1 MPFELDPQELHSFP
15 DRLFRRELQVPA
27 NLRELIEDLDREL
40 AARLD
45 FDRVQLLKREH
56 IFEDWRH
63 FERDLPFLIP
73 YRRHPRRQLM
83 LCLLLEHQSQ
93 ADRAMPLRMLVNGS
107 MFWENEWKA
116 WAAGRRK
123 AGPLKLTPIVPIVF
137 HTGLTRW
144 RHPRTLAEL
153 VCGPEELRQMAPQWP
168 IRFWDLAEH
177 RTDELLA
184 ASSPWLNALAV
195 VRATQDQSARFRE
208 VFAAVV
214 KRLAAL
220 AERERMRWRDL
231 MWMLISWALRR
242 RPYQERQGLVEIAL
256 EYQPDPTSQEEVQS
270 MSTALGQTLEEWAKQ
285 QGIEQGKLAASRKL
299 LRRLL
304 EDRFGSLPDA
314 VHRAIDVS
322 EDLGRLEQAIRR
334 TPRLQSPEELE
345 L

>member
-63 FERDLPFLIP
+63 FQRDLPFLIP
-73 YRRHPRRQLM
+73 YRGHPRRQLM

-93 ADRAMPLRMLVNGS
+93 ADRAMPLRMRVNGS

-144 RHPRTLAEL
+144 RHPRPLAN
-153 VCGPEELRQMAPQWP
+153 W
-168 IRFWDLAEH
+168 
-177 RTDELLA
+177 
-184 ASSPWLNALAV
+184 SV
-195 VRATQDQSARFRE
+195 VRKNCGRWRRSGPQKDPPNSTSVVPRTTAYVRGTAPTNRRHPRSTGDGILNPNWLSPKDGQGPFFSFPCEHKHSHACLCPQPTRLRANEPPLQARQP
-208 VFAAVV
+208 AM
-214 KRLAAL
+214 
-220 AERERMRWRDL
+220 RERSCRC
-231 MWMLISWALRR
+231 
-242 RPYQERQGLVEIAL
+242 
-256 EYQPDPTSQEEVQS
+256 
-270 MSTALGQTLEEWAKQ
+270 
-285 QGIEQGKLAASRKL
+285 
-299 LRRLL
+299 
-304 EDRFGSLPDA
+304 
-314 VHRAIDVS
+314 
-322 EDLGRLEQAIRR
+322 IRR
-334 TPRLQSPEELE
+334 
-345 L
+345 